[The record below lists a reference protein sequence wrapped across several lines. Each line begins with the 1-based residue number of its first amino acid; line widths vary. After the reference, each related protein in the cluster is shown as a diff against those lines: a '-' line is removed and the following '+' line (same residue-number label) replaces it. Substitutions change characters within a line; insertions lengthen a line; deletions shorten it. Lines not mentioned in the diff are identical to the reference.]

1 MINDVLKKYT
11 NLSKNCLLT
20 YENKRKE
27 GRNPTMLTHAF
38 SKFFNT
44 ECAKAGIYPDFIEIM
59 LGH

>member
-11 NLSKNCLLT
+11 NLSKKLPFDL
-20 YENKRKE
+20 EQKKRRKKS
-27 GRNPTMLTHAF
+27 NNANHAF

-44 ECAKAGIYPDFIEIM
+44 ECAKAGVYPDFIEIM